1 MFFQVCHLHL
11 NICTGFLEDNPEGTL
26 SKKKM
31 MEMYQ
36 AVLSQEKAKAFVD
49 QIFGKY
55 DMDNSGEIDFK
66 VRNKSSRKCSQSNF
80 LSISRFSLT
89 VYI

>member
-1 MFFQVCHLHL
+1 
-11 NICTGFLEDNPEGTL
+11 
-26 SKKKM
+26 

-36 AVLSQEKAKAFVD
+36 AVLSQEKAKGFAD

-66 VRNKSSRKCSQSNF
+66 VRNKSPRKRSSF
-80 LSISRFSLT
+80 SFSIS